1 VGTAANLA
9 HKFRFLYP
17 HSPLLPR
24 LVEKVITL
32 ENVSLVEFLGADN
45 QNIRRIA
52 AAFPGSKIVSRGN
65 EIKIQGPAEVIS
77 RVNDILSSLIE
88 HYHQYGVVTDRDV
101 NLHLSATSE
110 EAEGRVLAAS
120 PDVILFGAKGGI
132 IKAKTQNQQKL
143 VDTVLKHDLTFTLGP
158 AGTGKT
164 YISVAL
170 AVRALKNKEVKKII
184 ISRPV
189 VEAGESLGFL
199 PGDMKEK
206 VDPYLRPIYDALEDM
221 IPAEKLKFYQENKI
235 IEIAPLAY
243 MRGRTLNNAFV
254 LLDEAQNTTPSQ
266 IKMFLTRMG
275 PSAKVMVNGDRS
287 QIDLPTRQKSGL
299 MQALD
304 ILKDIKGIG
313 YVEMTAED
321 VVRHRL
327 VKDIVQAY
335 DKYDVAEQRRDAEFK
350 QRRREGNDRF
360 PGRDERYDR
369 DRRPTIDTSDTELP
383 VNHEQAL

>member
-1 VGTAANLA
+1 M
-9 HKFRFLYP
+9 
-17 HSPLLPR
+17 
-24 LVEKVITL
+24 VEKVITL
-32 ENVSLVEFLGADN
+32 ENVSLIDFLGPDN
-45 QNIRRIA
+45 QNIRQLA
-52 AAFPGSKIVSRGN
+52 AAFPGSKIISRGN
-65 EIKIQGPAEVIS
+65 EIKIQGQTLVIS
-77 RVNDILSSLIE
+77 RINDILSALIE
-88 HYHQYGVVTDRDV
+88 HYHQYGQISEKTVSQY
-101 NLHLSATSE
+101 LSSADE
-110 EAEGRVLAAS
+110 DQQDRVLAAS
-120 PDVILFGAKGGI
+120 PDVILFGDKGGV
-132 IKAKTQNQQKL
+132 IKAKTANQQRL
-143 VDTVLKHDLTFTLGP
+143 VDAVLKHDLVFALGP

-170 AVRALKNKEVKKII
+170 AVRALKNKEVKRII

-221 IPAEKLKFYQENKI
+221 LPAEKLKLYLENKT

-266 IKMFLTRMG
+266 LKMFLTRMG

-287 QIDLPTRQKSGL
+287 QIDLPTKVKSGL

-304 ILKDIKGIG
+304 ILRDVPGIG
-313 YVEMTAED
+313 FVEMSAED

-327 VKDIVQAY
+327 VKQIVLAY
-335 DKYDVAEQRRDAEFK
+335 DKFDVDTQQEQANQANRPIRQAQPYRRPGGPGSTSSDPSRHPDA
-350 QRRREGNDRF
+350 RREDDGMAA
-360 PGRDERYDR
+360 
-369 DRRPTIDTSDTELP
+369 LP
-383 VNHEQAL
+383 VNHEQ